1 MKSLLAVTAG
11 AALLVPITAL
21 AQPGVDDPDTVED
34 ESMPD
39 DDAIPTEPA
48 APPAQPTTPPP
59 PPLEEAPPTVVVE
72 TEDPPVLVVNP
83 NERMY
88 ETDTVESF
96 NEEVFTAGAIIFGAS
111 YGASVI
117 GAAAMED
124 EDNDAWDNLYIPVV
138 GPWLTLDEL
147 DDCRS
152 ALDDCDGDST
162 TEDVLLV
169 TSGIVQGAGVLTMA
183 YGLLVPETHTVTTVR
198 TAKLDTKTR
207 WKPIATGKMTGLA
220 VSGRF

>member
-1 MKSLLAVTAG
+1 MKSLLLVTAG
-11 AALLVPITAL
+11 AALLVPVSAL
-21 AQPGVDDPDTVED
+21 AQPVPDDPDPLED
-34 ESMPD
+34 EAMPEE
-39 DDAIPTEPA
+39 EPIVVDPY
-48 APPAQPTTPPP
+48 APPVTTPATTPPEP
-59 PPLEEAPPTVVVE
+59 PPTTVVVE

-83 NERMY
+83 SDRMY

-96 NEEVFTAGAIIFGAS
+96 NTPVFTAGAIIFGAS

-124 EDNDAWDNLYIPVV
+124 EDNDAWDNLYIPLV

-147 DDCRS
+147 DDCRTV
-152 ALDDCDGDST
+152 LDDCNGDST

-183 YGLLVPETHTVTTVR
+183 YGLLVPEQHTVTTVR
-198 TAKLDTKTR
+198 TAKLDTRTR
-207 WKPIATGKMTGLA
+207 VKPIATGRMTGLA
-220 VSGRF
+220 ISGRF